1 VNATIDPH
9 TPVDSTLLLTFCK
22 ATAETLRLDIL
33 RVLSAESF
41 GVLELCHIFATPQ
54 PGMSHHLKVLASAGL
69 VATRREG
76 NTIFYRRAII
86 PSGSPLR
93 ALTEALYATIDRV
106 ALSAE
111 VFDRAVEIHAERAE
125 RSRQF
130 FSRNAEGLR
139 QHQNQIAEFEYYASS
154 INDLLNSEPLSI
166 SSRVLEVGPGDSE
179 LINALATRFEHIT
192 AIDNSEAM
200 LDRAQTVLD
209 PELHHKVE
217 FIHADIDQVA
227 QLQHRCYELVVLNM
241 VLHHMASPAALFTS
255 AGKLL
260 TPGGFLLIVDLCPH
274 DQDWARDTCGDLW
287 LGFEPSDLDSWAQDA
302 RLVRGQGIYL
312 GLKNGFQIQA
322 RLFYQSQPITSIDS
336 EAI

>member
-1 VNATIDPH
+1 
-9 TPVDSTLLLTFCK
+9 
-22 ATAETLRLDIL
+22 
-33 RVLSAESF
+33 
-41 GVLELCHIFATPQ
+41 
-54 PGMSHHLKVLASAGL
+54 M
-69 VATRREG
+69 
-76 NTIFYRRAII
+76 
-86 PSGSPLR
+86 
-93 ALTEALYATIDRV
+93 
-106 ALSAE
+106 
-111 VFDRAVEIHAERAE
+111 
-125 RSRQF
+125 
-130 FSRNAEGLR
+130 
-139 QHQNQIAEFEYYASS
+139 
-154 INDLLNSEPLSI
+154 LNSEPLSI

-241 VLHHMASPAALFTS
+241 VLHNMASPAALFTS

-322 RLFYQSQPITSIDS
+322 RLFYQPQPITSIDS